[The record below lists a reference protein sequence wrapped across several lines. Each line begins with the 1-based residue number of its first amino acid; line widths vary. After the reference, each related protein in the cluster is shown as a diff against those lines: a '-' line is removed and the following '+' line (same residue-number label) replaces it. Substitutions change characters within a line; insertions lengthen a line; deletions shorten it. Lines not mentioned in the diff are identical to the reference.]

1 MEVILYER
9 TDKIIL
15 DYPRKSKIGFNHEEV
30 IELLNILKIPL
41 EKYELKMDNKPGKII
56 TPYGFRSIINEL
68 L

>member
-15 DYPRKSKIGFNHEEV
+15 DYHRKSKIGFNSEEV